1 MLIDLYV
8 KNFAIIE
15 ELQLDFSP
23 NLTVISGE
31 TGAGKSL
38 TVDALSIVLG
48 GKADA
53 SMIYQGRS
61 QGEVIATFD
70 ISRIPR
76 AKAWLTDNAIG
87 FDEELCILRRVINS
101 NGRSRGFINGRAM
114 PLQALKNLGE
124 RLVDIHGQH
133 AHQSLTR
140 ANAQRHLV
148 DQYAGCLD
156 EVNEL
161 ATFTRN
167 LQDREQKLSD
177 LKNRDESTQDRI
189 NFLKFQLAEFN
200 NIAPQ
205 EGEWETI
212 NTRFNQLNNFE
223 MRISAIEEA
232 IQYLNHDEYGITRQ
246 LGQLAQS
253 LQSLENFDPSIK
265 DISEMINNAL
275 ILSSE
280 SENELT
286 GKLDHESFDME
297 ELRQIDSRMQALNSL
312 ARKHRIDPENLLQ
325 KQQELEQELK
335 SQDVSEEEI
344 AELEAKIAVMRIEWQ
359 KMADEI
365 SRQRQEA
372 IEELDLKI
380 TESMQGLAME
390 GGQFAIHLQ
399 PNTPYHPYGNEAVE
413 FRVSANPGQPLQ
425 PLGKVASGGELARIS
440 LAISVILSMRSSL
453 PTLIFDEVD
462 TGVGGAVAEM
472 IGRYLQELSIGRQVF
487 CVTHLPQVAS
497 FGHHHFVV
505 AKTKGENSTTTAIRS
520 LDEKGRIQEI
530 ARMLGGVKLTEAT
543 FEHAKEM
550 IEHNRPAA

>member
-53 SMIYQGRS
+53 SMIYQGRN

-161 ATFTRN
+161 ATFTRD
-167 LQDREQKLSD
+167 LQDREQKLND

-200 NIAPQ
+200 SIAPQ

-212 NTRFNQLNNFE
+212 NTRFDQLNNFE

-265 DISEMINNAL
+265 DISEMVNNAL
-275 ILSSE
+275 ILCSE

-312 ARKHRIDPENLLQ
+312 ARKHRIAPENLLQ

-399 PNTPYHPYGNEAVE
+399 PNIPYHPYGNEAVE
-413 FRVSANPGQPLQ
+413 FMVSANPGQPLQ

-472 IGRYLQELSIGRQVF
+472 IGRYLQELSVGRQVF

-520 LDEKGRIQEI
+520 LNEKGRIQEI

-550 IEHNRPAA
+550 LEHNQPAA

>member
-53 SMIYQGRS
+53 SMIYQGRN

-87 FDEELCILRRVINS
+87 FDEELCILRRVISN

-161 ATFTRN
+161 ATFTRD
-167 LQDREQKLSD
+167 LQDREQKLND

-200 NIAPQ
+200 SIAPQ

-212 NTRFNQLNNFE
+212 NTRFDQLNNFE

-265 DISEMINNAL
+265 DISEMVNNAL
-275 ILSSE
+275 ILCSE

-312 ARKHRIDPENLLQ
+312 ARKHRIAPENLLQ

-399 PNTPYHPYGNEAVE
+399 PNIPYHPYGNEAVE
-413 FRVSANPGQPLQ
+413 FMVSANPGQPLQ

-472 IGRYLQELSIGRQVF
+472 IGRYLQELSVGRQVF

-520 LDEKGRIQEI
+520 LNEKGRIQEI

-550 IEHNRPAA
+550 LEHNQPAA

>member
-53 SMIYQGRS
+53 SMIYQGRN

-161 ATFTRN
+161 ATFTRD
-167 LQDREQKLSD
+167 LQDREQKLND

-200 NIAPQ
+200 SIAPQ

-212 NTRFNQLNNFE
+212 NTRFDQLNNFE

-265 DISEMINNAL
+265 DISEMVNNAL
-275 ILSSE
+275 ILCSE

-312 ARKHRIDPENLLQ
+312 ARKHRIAPENLLQ

-399 PNTPYHPYGNEAVE
+399 PNIPYHPYGNEAVE
-413 FRVSANPGQPLQ
+413 FMVSANPGQPLQ

-472 IGRYLQELSIGRQVF
+472 IGRYLQELSVGRQVF

-520 LDEKGRIQEI
+520 LNEKGRIQEI

-550 IEHNRPAA
+550 LEHNQPVA

>member
-15 ELQLDFSP
+15 ELQLDFAP

-53 SMIYQGRS
+53 SMIYQGRN

-161 ATFTRN
+161 ATFTRD
-167 LQDREQKLSD
+167 LQDREQKLND

-200 NIAPQ
+200 SIAPQ

-212 NTRFNQLNNFE
+212 NTRFDQLNNFE

-265 DISEMINNAL
+265 DISEMVNNAL
-275 ILSSE
+275 ILCSE

-372 IEELDLKI
+372 IEELNLKI

-390 GGQFAIHLQ
+390 GGQFAVHLQ
-399 PNTPYHPYGNEAVE
+399 PNIPYHPYGNETVE
-413 FRVSANPGQPLQ
+413 FVVSANPGQPLQ

-520 LDEKGRIQEI
+520 LNEKGRIQEI

-550 IEHNRPAA
+550 IEHNQPAA

>member
-76 AKAWLTDNAIG
+76 AKAWLTENAIG
-87 FDEELCILRRVINS
+87 FDEELCILRRVISN

-114 PLQALKNLGE
+114 PLHALKSLGE

-161 ATFTRN
+161 ATFTRS
-167 LQDREQKLSD
+167 LQDQEQKLND

-265 DISEMINNAL
+265 EISEMINNAL
-275 ILSSE
+275 ILCSE

-286 GKLDHESFDME
+286 GRLDLESFDQE
-297 ELRQIDSRMQALNSL
+297 ELRQLDSRMQALNSL
-312 ARKHRIDPENLLQ
+312 ARKHRIDPENLQQ

-344 AELEAKIAVMRIEWQ
+344 AELEEKIALMRIEWQ

-372 IEELDLKI
+372 IQELNLKI

-390 GGQFAIHLQ
+390 GGQFAIQLQ
-399 PNTPYHPYGNEAVE
+399 PNMPYHPYGNEAVE
-413 FRVSANPGQPLQ
+413 FMVSANPGQPLQ

-472 IGRYLQELSIGRQVF
+472 IGRYLQALSIGRQVF

-505 AKTKGENSTTTAIRS
+505 AKTKGESSTTTAIRA
-520 LDEKGRIQEI
+520 LDEKGRVQEI

>member
-8 KNFAIIE
+8 KNFAIINE
-15 ELQLDFSP
+15 MQLDFSP

-48 GKADA
+48 GKTDGA
-53 SMIYQGRS
+53 IVYQGED

-70 ISRIPR
+70 ISNIPR
-76 AKAWLTDNAIG
+76 AKAWLTENSIG
-87 FDEELCILRRVINS
+87 FDEDICIMRRVIS
-101 NGRSRGFINGRAM
+101 SSGRTRGFINGRSM
-114 PLQALKNLGE
+114 PLHALKGLGE

-156 EVNEL
+156 EVAEL
-161 ATFTRN
+161 ATFTREMQA
-167 LQDREQKLSD
+167 LETKLNE

-189 NFLKFQLAEFN
+189 NFLKFQLAEFTS
-200 NIAPQ
+200 IKPQ
-205 EGEWETI
+205 EDEWAEITA
-212 NTRFNQLNNFE
+212 RFDHLNNFE
-223 MRISAIEEA
+223 LRIASIEEA
-232 IQYLNHDEYGITRQ
+232 IQYLSHDEHGITRQ
-246 LGQLAQS
+246 LAQLEDALKS
-253 LQSLENFDPSIK
+253 IENFDPSAK
-265 DISEMINNAL
+265 SISEMISNAL
-275 ILSSE
+275 ILCSE
-280 SENELT
+280 SENELSA
-286 GKLDHESFDME
+286 KMDHEGFDAE
-297 ELRQIDSRMQALNSL
+297 ELRIIDSRMQELNSL
-312 ARKHRIDPENLLQ
+312 ARKHRIDPENLLLKQ
-325 KQQELEQELK
+325 KELEAELK

-344 AELEAKIAVMRIEWQ
+344 FELEEKIEKMKRSWQ

-365 SRQRQEA
+365 SQKRQEA
-372 IEELDLKI
+372 TAELDINI
-380 TESMQGLAME
+380 TQSMQGLAME
-390 GGQFAIHLQ
+390 GGKFAINLL
-399 PNTPYHPYGNEAVE
+399 PNVPYHPYGNEAVE
-413 FRVSANPGQPLQ
+413 FVVSANPGQPLQ
-425 PLGKVASGGELARIS
+425 ALGKVASGGELARIS

-472 IGRYLQELSIGRQVF
+472 IGRHLQELSIGRQVF

-505 AKTKGENSTTTAIRS
+505 AKTKGEKSTTTMIRA
-520 LDEKGRIQEI
+520 LDAPGRIEEI
-530 ARMLGGVKLTEAT
+530 ARMLGGVRLTEAT

-550 IEHNRPAA
+550 IDGNRPK

>member
-48 GKADA
+48 GKADS
-53 SMIYQGRS
+53 SMIYQGEA

-70 ISRIPR
+70 ISKIPR
-76 AKAWLTDNAIG
+76 AKAWFTENSIG
-87 FDEELCILRRVINS
+87 FDDDLCILRRVIS
-101 NGRSRGFINGRAM
+101 SSGRTRGFINGRAM
-114 PLQALKNLGE
+114 PLHALKSIGE

-148 DQYAGCLD
+148 DQYAGCLE
-156 EVNEL
+156 EVNDL
-161 ATFTRN
+161 AIFTREMQE
-167 LQDREQKLSD
+167 LESKLNE

-200 NIAPQ
+200 NIKPQ

-212 NTRFNQLNNFE
+212 NERFDHLNNFE
-223 MRISAIEEA
+223 LRIAALEEA
-232 IQYLNHDEYGITRQ
+232 INYLSDDENGITRKLAQ
-246 LGQLAQS
+246 LEQS
-253 LQSLENFDPSIK
+253 LQTIENFDPSVK
-265 DISEMINNAL
+265 DIKEMINNAL
-275 ILSSE
+275 ILCSE
-280 SENELT
+280 SENELNA
-286 GKLDHESFDME
+286 KMDHEGFDQE
-297 ELRQIDSRMQALNSL
+297 ELRQVESRMQELNSL
-312 ARKHRIDPENLLQ
+312 ARKHRIDPLNLLT
-325 KQQELEQELK
+325 KQQELEQEL
-335 SQDVSEEEI
+335 SAQDVSEEEI
-344 AELEAKIAVMRIEWQ
+344 EELEEKIAQMKIRWQ

-365 SRQRQEA
+365 TQKRLEA
-372 IEELDLKI
+372 IEELNLKI

-390 GGQFAIHLQ
+390 GGKFAIHLQ
-399 PNTPYHPYGNEAVE
+399 PNNPYHPYGNEAVE
-413 FRVSANPGQPLQ
+413 FNVSANPGQPLQ
-425 PLGKVASGGELARIS
+425 PLGRVASGGELARIS

-505 AKTKGENSTTTAIRS
+505 AKTKGESSTTTAIRA
-520 LDEKGRIQEI
+520 LTPKGRIDEI

-543 FEHAKEM
+543 FKHAKEM
-550 IEHNRPAA
+550 IESNRPQ

>member
-87 FDEELCILRRVINS
+87 FDEELCILRRVISN

-275 ILSSE
+275 ILCSE

-399 PNTPYHPYGNEAVE
+399 SNTPYHPYGNEAVE

>member
-1 MLIDLYV
+1 M
-8 KNFAIIE
+8 
-15 ELQLDFSP
+15 
-23 NLTVISGE
+23 
-31 TGAGKSL
+31 
-38 TVDALSIVLG
+38 DALSIVLG

-87 FDEELCILRRVINS
+87 FDEELCILRRVISN

-275 ILSSE
+275 ILCSE